1 MALFKW
7 QEKFYNEYKE
17 NKKQHSLIAGGVG
30 VGKSFVIN
38 HIAQEEARKG
48 NKVVIYNVSNDHV
61 LACNKKPIYKAMDK
75 TLKNKKLIDFKTA
88 KSTKINLTDNIFGEG
103 YDICICDEMNYFPK
117 QIIENIIASMSG
129 NKKTRFILTSRGY
142 KDNILHKQ
150 VSSLVDLISCHTV
163 FSIDN
168 SNVCWGDTGSMEA
181 MPSLMYS
188 PPHK

>member
-30 VGKSFVIN
+30 VGKSFLIN
-38 HIAQEEARKG
+38 HIAQEEAKKD
-48 NKVVIYNVSNDHV
+48 NKVVIYNINNDCV
-61 LACNKKPIYKAMDK
+61 LTWNKKPIYKTVDK

-103 YDICICDEMNYFPK
+103 YDICICDGMNYFPK

-129 NKKTRFILTSRGY
+129 NKKTRFILTSRGH

-150 VSSLVDLISCHTV
+150 VSSLTDLNCHTV

>member
-117 QIIENIIASMSG
+117 QIIKNIIASMSG

-142 KDNILHKQ
+142 EDNILHKQ